1 MSSFK
6 IIIEADTKE
15 MAYIIGLNIVDQLGI
30 KPSALQFNDDEL
42 ITWDTVEAV
51 QFVRSLPDK

>member
-1 MSSFK
+1 MAYR

-30 KPSALQFNDDEL
+30 KPAALQFNDDPL
-42 ITWDTVEAV
+42 INWDTVEAV
-51 QFVRSLPDK
+51 QFVRSLPNN

>member
-1 MSSFK
+1 MAYR

-30 KPSALQFNDDEL
+30 KPTALQFNDDPV